1 MTILIC
7 LAMAAISVG
16 LSLHAG
22 AARRMAAPTV
32 VATVDINRVRE
43 GLSERIDAQAGLMD
57 LSQKIDNENEAR
69 ITKIEEL
76 QLAIEDEVDPARLE
90 ALNEEMNLNLVGALA
105 WREYIRQEVDIEKSL
120 LLQSLYRRIT
130 ESVAELAELDGINLV
145 LINDGNRI
153 VQTVPD
159 SQMAR
164 ELQVRQQ
171 ISTRRIIYSSPSI
184 DITERLIIRMNNA
197 YALEQGAR

>member
-1 MTILIC
+1 
-7 LAMAAISVG
+7 
-16 LSLHAG
+16 
-22 AARRMAAPTV
+22 
-32 VATVDINRVRE
+32 
-43 GLSERIDAQAGLMD
+43 
-57 LSQKIDNENEAR
+57 
-69 ITKIEEL
+69 
-76 QLAIEDEVDPARLE
+76 
-90 ALNEEMNLNLVGALA
+90 MNLNLVGALA

-130 ESVAELAELDGINLV
+130 DSVAELAELDGINLV